1 MQPSIVGILPS
12 QHEALMLNLFRTPS
26 NRLLFLLLIT
36 DMVFVVMHIVLLRL
50 GCDPFLFSLQA
61 DLGLSEIFQYAKEF
75 WIVILLVMVAIGQRK
90 WVYGSWAC
98 LFLYL
103 LLDDSLQ
110 IHENL
115 GVCLAEHFTLEPLL
129 GLRARDFG
137 EIAVSAFFGGILFSL
152 IIAAYFFSDARAR
165 LVSRHLFFL
174 VLCMV
179 FFGIFVDMLHVALP
193 DVPGLAVLE
202 DGGEMVVMSLIV
214 WYMFNL
220 EWARSPSEVGGE
232 ENDQVS

>member
-1 MQPSIVGILPS
+1 
-12 QHEALMLNLFRTPS
+12 
-26 NRLLFLLLIT
+26 
-36 DMVFVVMHIVLLRL
+36 MVFVVMHIVIPRL

-61 DLGLSEIFQYAKEF
+61 DLGLSETFQYVKEV

-137 EIAVSAFFGGILFSL
+137 EIAVSAFFG
-152 IIAAYFFSDARAR
+152 
-165 LVSRHLFFL
+165 
-174 VLCMV
+174 
-179 FFGIFVDMLHVALP
+179 IFVDMLHVALP

-214 WYMFNL
+214 WYVFNL